1 MKTFRITYTQ
11 ASENMVEIE
20 AANAKDAWKQI
31 VGGDLNQNNV
41 VLNIEGKII
50 CKAKVTEEITK
61 HIATNPT

>member
-41 VLNIEGKII
+41 QRLPNKCISILIESFLLISI
-50 CKAKVTEEITK
+50 YF
-61 HIATNPT
+61 